1 MSSITA
7 TPVTSVPACP
17 SWCTKPDG
25 HEYDMED
32 AVARNESRFHRYE
45 YDELLFGE
53 CTMFVSIAAWE
64 LRSTITGRRIIH
76 PAAVC
81 LELDSIAPLANLS
94 ADEAQTLAD
103 QLHTAAVMV
112 DRIGGMA

>member
-32 AVARNESRFHRYE
+32 AVARNESRYHRHE
-45 YDELLFGE
+45 YNQLDFTE
-53 CTMFVSIAAWE
+53 CTMFVSIAAGE

-81 LELDSIAPLANLS
+81 LELDSIAPLTNLT
-94 ADEAQTLAD
+94 ADEAQALAD
-103 QLHTAAVMV
+103 QIHTAAVEV
-112 DRIGGMA
+112 DRIGGAR